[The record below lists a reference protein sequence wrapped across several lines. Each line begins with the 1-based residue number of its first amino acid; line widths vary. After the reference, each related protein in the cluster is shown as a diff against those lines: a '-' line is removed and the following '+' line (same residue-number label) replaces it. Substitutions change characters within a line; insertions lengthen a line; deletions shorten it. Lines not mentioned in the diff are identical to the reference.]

1 MLITQSW
8 RITADCW
15 PKDGRLL
22 TRPAP
27 LQEIAGAR
35 VYDFYGNARTIDT
48 QAFVV
53 DKAAS
58 QLVFGPWA
66 LGPGRWALPQ
76 PGHLAAGIELD
87 VTVGFGDA
95 VIDVPEP
102 LRQATWR
109 NG

>member
-1 MLITQSW
+1 MRAQS
-8 RITADCW
+8 
-15 PKDGRLL
+15 
-22 TRPAP
+22 TRKP
-27 LQEIAGAR
+27 LWWTKPLCSWCLGP
-35 VYDFYGNARTIDT
+35 
-48 QAFVV
+48 
-53 DKAAS
+53 
-58 QLVFGPWA
+58 GPWA
-66 LGPGRWALPQ
+66 LGAGRWALPQ